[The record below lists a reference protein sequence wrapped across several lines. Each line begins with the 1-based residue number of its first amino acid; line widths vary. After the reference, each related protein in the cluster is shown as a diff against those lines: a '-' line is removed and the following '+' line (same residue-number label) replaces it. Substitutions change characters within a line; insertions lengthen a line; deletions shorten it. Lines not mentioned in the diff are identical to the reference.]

1 MSAVFMCEAEGDM
14 LFAFDEIEIYGGN
27 TQMLVNEIDKRFKD
41 REIIAYPD
49 PSGRQ
54 RKTSAGGNTDFT
66 ILGEAGYSIIA
77 PSRTAPVR
85 DRINCTQAV
94 LQNANGEP
102 RLLISPRLKGLTRG
116 LEGLSFDDNGKPD
129 KKSGLDHLCDALGY
143 ALMQLKPLRRISQ
156 GSARLRG
163 G

>member
-1 MSAVFMCEAEGDM
+1 
-14 LFAFDEIEIYGGN
+14 
-27 TQMLVNEIDKRFKD
+27 MLVTEIDKKFKD
-41 REIIAYPD
+41 RELIAYPD

-66 ILGEAGYSIIA
+66 ILGAAGYSVIA

-94 LQNANGEP
+94 LRNADGVP
-102 RLLISPRLKGLTRG
+102 RLLISPQCKGLIRG
-116 LEGLSFDDNGKPD
+116 LEGLSFDDSGKPD
-129 KKSGLDHLCDALGY
+129 KKSGMDHLCDAIGY
-143 ALMQLKPLRRISQ
+143 ALMQLRPIKRINT
-156 GSARLRG
+156 GSFRLRG